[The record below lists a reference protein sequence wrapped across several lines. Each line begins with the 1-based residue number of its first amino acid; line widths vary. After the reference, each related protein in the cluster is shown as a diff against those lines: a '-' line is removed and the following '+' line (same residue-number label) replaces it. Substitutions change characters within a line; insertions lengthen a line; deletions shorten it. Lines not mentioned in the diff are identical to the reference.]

1 MICPNCGKQTP
12 EEDAFCGKCGQV
24 LAASPATLHEIVQT
38 ELQNQLGA
46 NYKDQKL
53 VAIETAESIV
63 ERLEKWSK
71 WFLVALGI
79 PTAILLAT
87 LAIIGVSS
95 YREGIQKIDS
105 AVKSGEERIAVAN
118 QKANDAIK
126 NIGEIEKVT
135 NSARK
140 AVESLDSIRS
150 EQRSRLERSQ
160 SDIAK
165 LESLIESL
173 DGRVKREIAGLQ
185 QQGKS
190 LEGRV
195 ESGENATKVNVA
207 VRAEFATGKL
217 DKTVAFLKAMGV
229 TVDDP
234 TNSAKVEAA
243 YRDLAIRLL
252 DDPVLQKRFLEEAK
266 KVGLIK

>member
-87 LAIIGVSS
+87 LATIGITS
-95 YREGIQKIDS
+95 YREGIQKIDR

-118 QKANDAIK
+118 QGADSAQQKVDDAIK
-126 NIGEIEKVT
+126 NI
-135 NSARK
+135 R
-140 AVESLDSIRS
+140 
-150 EQRSRLERSQ
+150 
-160 SDIAK
+160 
-165 LESLIESL
+165 
-173 DGRVKREIAGLQ
+173 
-185 QQGKS
+185 
-190 LEGRV
+190 
-195 ESGENATKVNVA
+195 
-207 VRAEFATGKL
+207 
-217 DKTVAFLKAMGV
+217 
-229 TVDDP
+229 
-234 TNSAKVEAA
+234 
-243 YRDLAIRLL
+243 
-252 DDPVLQKRFLEEAK
+252 
-266 KVGLIK
+266 

>member
-105 AVKSGEERIAVAN
+105 AVKSGEKRIAVAN
-118 QKANDAIK
+118 QGAEAALRNAESAKQKAADASK
-126 NIGEIEKVT
+126 NIGEVEKVT
-135 NSARK
+135 KSAQEAAK
-140 AVESLDSIRS
+140 SLDSIRS
-150 EQRSRLERSQ
+150 EQRSRLEANQGEITKLDQLIKSQ
-160 SDIAK
+160 KASVD
-165 LESLIESL
+165 
-173 DGRVKREIAGLQ
+173 REIASLK
-185 QQGKS
+185 QQGES
-190 LEGRV
+190 LQGRV
-195 ESGENATKVNVA
+195 QVLEADVKTQPTFVTLSTRHLRAGNRAT
-207 VRAEFATGKL
+207 
-217 DKTVAFLKAMGV
+217 
-229 TVDDP
+229 
-234 TNSAKVEAA
+234 
-243 YRDLAIRLL
+243 
-252 DDPVLQKRFLEEAK
+252 
-266 KVGLIK
+266 